1 MDKRSWTASY
11 FLYCNLMQ
19 SITTKPHPDLGKEFT
34 VLSSILPV
42 KPINFLHFPKSDRR
56 KETRLRLAAVCL
68 LCLALAWEPG
78 SGSHWM
84 FLFLSVPVLVLFFGF
99 AFFLRLGWRLGLQ
112 RPPKTSRPCCPSC
125 LLSSSP
131 PMGSTYNLPIDYRSP
146 PVALHKIFLVK
157 VVKVIKRKPQEII
170 SDS

>member
-84 FLFLSVPVLVLFFGF
+84 FLFLSVPVLVLFFWVCF
-99 AFFLRLGWRLGLQ
+99 
-112 RPPKTSRPCCPSC
+112 
-125 LLSSSP
+125 LSSSWLAVGP
-131 PMGSTYNLPIDYRSP
+131 PKASRDFQALLSFMPFILFPSNGID
-146 PVALHKIFLVK
+146 I
-157 VVKVIKRKPQEII
+157 
-170 SDS
+170 